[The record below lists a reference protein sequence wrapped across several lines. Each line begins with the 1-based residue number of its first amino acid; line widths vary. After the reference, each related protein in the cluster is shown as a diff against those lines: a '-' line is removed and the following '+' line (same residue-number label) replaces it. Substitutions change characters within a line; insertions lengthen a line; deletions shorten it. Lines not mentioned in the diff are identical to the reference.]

1 MLDGN
6 HSEGAICIIHST
18 EGHGRRIL
26 RLRKRILFLVYE
38 IYKGYHIIPGLFCGR
53 IYIIYIHL
61 HTLTHTII
69 LPTLILLPML
79 EKKMM
84 KKEKKKG
91 FQRIALNAA
100 PPVASIHSHDGKKKD
115 E

>member
-18 EGHGRRIL
+18 EGQGRRIL

-84 KKEKKKG
+84 KKKEKEKG
-91 FQRIALNAA
+91 LSTHCNATPHLNLF
-100 PPVASIHSHDGKKKD
+100 S
-115 E
+115 